1 MMSSVRR
8 WFALVVVAAAATVGC
23 SKDKEVLAFVSDF
36 DTFSNEIVKQ
46 VKSAPNVSA
55 GVDAAQKYLD
65 ENKASIEQKMATIKD
80 VKNFQITDETKK
92 KMETSIANNAQAVL
106 GLQIEYVGQVAMDRS
121 LQTKFEKLVKDY
133 HETITK

>member
-36 DTFSNEIVKQ
+36 DAFSNEIVKQ
-46 VKSAPNVSA
+46 VKSAPNASA
-55 GVDAAQKYLD
+55 GVEAAQKYLD
-65 ENKASIEQKMATIKD
+65 ENKARVQQKMSVIKE

-92 KMETSIANNAQAVL
+92 KMETSIVDNVKTVA
-106 GLQIEYVGQVAMDRS
+106 GLQIEYMGQVAMDRS
-121 LQTKFEKLVKDY
+121 LQAKFEKLIKDY

>member
-1 MMSSVRR
+1 MSSVRR

-36 DTFSNEIVKQ
+36 DAFSNEIVKQ
-46 VKSAPNVSA
+46 VKSAPNASA
-55 GVDAAQKYLD
+55 GVEAAQKYLD
-65 ENKASIEQKMATIKD
+65 ENKARVQQKMSVIKE

-92 KMETSIANNAQAVL
+92 KMETSIVDNVKTVA
-106 GLQIEYVGQVAMDRS
+106 GLQIEYMGQVAMDRS
-121 LQTKFEKLVKDY
+121 LQAKFEKLIKDY